1 MKKLFLSVLFLF
13 VFLVASFAQAL
24 TPNYTFFNSAD
35 TVYIQPGALLY
46 IGNDA
51 DVGEYGD
58 LIIRGDSSVSGQGVI
73 YNDGVIALTGNLFS
87 GDTIDGKSYGNP
99 KFDTVKGVTYSV
111 PPSTIKERM
120 VVFAGG
126 DNMQTIKGYFDQP
139 EASFYNL
146 GIDKD
151 VDQIG
156 ASVVLGSNVRVRGSL
171 IWDPAQPNIT
181 ASTYDESKAAAM
193 VDYQRGGKY
202 GRIKT
207 YRNGKDYE
215 LFVENPDSAAI
226 VNFSSFSFNTSDALK
241 IVETRGVQGV
251 GLGGLS
257 RNIGNTTNHYAF
269 PVGTSLRGNNG
280 ALLKFSSLPPS
291 GSKKVRGMFVNV
303 EDTAVGIINYSLYSP
318 TYSCSGQPQWFE
330 FNELIANHGYWSFD
344 ADQNSLGYYQY
355 VIRTFP
361 NGLDGSSAGRIASGN
376 NVRLLKYEASVT
388 DKPNGDWSAWAGG
401 IGNDTANLT
410 EYTLFNGSASAC
422 YNDASRGIPGG
433 PYQDFSH
440 FNIGSSGSNQL
451 PVELISLKAF
461 PVNNEFIR
469 VEWITATEINNDKFE
484 VLRSED
490 GLNFI
495 KVGEVKGNGTTI
507 DVHSYA
513 FNDKNVLPNITYYYR
528 LNQVD
533 YDGASQLSNI
543 VSAAITGTESIVISE
558 FVPNPAQGS
567 SKLLITSP
575 TDVQLYVSMVNALGQ
590 ELQSANMM
598 LPAGVQT
605 PLVIDASILAAGN
618 YLVSLRNET
627 FFASRRLVVTTH

>member
-13 VFLVASFAQAL
+13 VCLVASFAQAL

-171 IWDPAQPNIT
+171 IWDPAQPKIT